1 MTAST
6 RRLVA
11 RFSRPREAEDAVE
24 VIRSDGSTLRWSIPS
39 YHASLPHDLVHLV
52 VESAFGL
59 QRGFW
64 GLVDGGVD
72 PHAINASMRS
82 RTFTD
87 EPGEL
92 LAAEGL
98 AAIHWFDPDVAPA
111 QRCEDAT
118 ARCREFGAEPPTTL
132 VEARA
137 ARVSEVLRAARAAF
151 RESGGRID
159 ATFDRR
165 MPEAGF
171 DALEA
176 ALCGPHRAQ
185 RRDT

>member
-1 MTAST
+1 M
-6 RRLVA
+6 
-11 RFSRPREAEDAVE
+11 E
-24 VIRSDGSTLRWSIPS
+24 VTRSDGSTLAWSIPS

-59 QRGFW
+59 RRGFW

-72 PHAINASMRS
+72 PHAVNAAMKSRS
-82 RTFTD
+82 GFTD
-87 EPGEL
+87 EPSEL

-98 AAIHWFDPDVAPA
+98 AAIHWFDPDVTPT
-111 QRCEDAT
+111 QRCEDAA

-137 ARVSEVLRAARAAF
+137 VRVSEVLRAARAAF
-151 RESGGRID
+151 RESGGSID
-159 ATFDRR
+159 ATFDPR

-176 ALCGPHRAQ
+176 ALRGAREAR